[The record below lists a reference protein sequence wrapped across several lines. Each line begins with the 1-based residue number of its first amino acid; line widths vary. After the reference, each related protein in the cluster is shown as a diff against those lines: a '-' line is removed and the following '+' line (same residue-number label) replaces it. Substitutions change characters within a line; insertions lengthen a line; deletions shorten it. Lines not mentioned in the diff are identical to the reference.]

1 MKRAMTLI
9 EVLAVMTL
17 LTLVAGMGISALART
32 SDGVQF
38 TAIGAELREM
48 DARGRLLAMSAEGGR
63 AIIDFAPDGTSVQ
76 LRLAHEL
83 IANLALPDGFTVQM
97 FTEGGSAP
105 ASRILHIDARGRSRD
120 YFVEISRGA
129 ASQRWL
135 VHGVS
140 GLWTRVQGRAS

>member
-1 MKRAMTLI
+1 EM
-9 EVLAVMTL
+9 
-17 LTLVAGMGISALART
+17 ARLK
-32 SDGVQF
+32 
-38 TAIGAELREM
+38 AIGAELRDL
-48 DARGRLLAMSAEGGR
+48 DARGRLLAISAEGKP
-63 AIIDFAPDGTSVQ
+63 AIIECAPDGSFVQ

-83 IANLALPDGFTVQM
+83 IANVALPAGFTVKM

-120 YFVEISRGA
+120 SFVEVSHAA

-140 GLWTRVQGRAS
+140 GLWTRVEGRTP